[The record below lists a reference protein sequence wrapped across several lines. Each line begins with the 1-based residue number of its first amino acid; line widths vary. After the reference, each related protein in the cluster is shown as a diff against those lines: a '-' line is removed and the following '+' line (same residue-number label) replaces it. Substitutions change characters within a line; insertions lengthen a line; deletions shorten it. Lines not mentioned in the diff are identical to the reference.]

1 MLREPV
7 GFAGLRAPDRSWT
20 RSSRSI
26 VLRCFAVLLLTP
38 LITAHILAQA
48 PAGRKQPATL
58 ADLSASIEDL
68 SQTASPAVV
77 QITVRSRT
85 PIENSES
92 GRTGFVSN
100 RETSGSGIIV
110 DSAGYIV
117 TNAHVVLGAH
127 HIDVS
132 VIART
137 ATDQLDDHKHF
148 DAKIAGIDRETDIAL
163 LKIDAQNLPTLSFL
177 DSDKLRQGQL
187 VVALG
192 SPLGLENSLTVGYI
206 SSPVRHLRP
215 EHPMYY
221 IQTDAAI
228 NPGNSGGP
236 LLDTSGRIAGMN
248 TLILS
253 QSGGSEG
260 IGFAIPSNLVQRVYQ
275 QLRTEG
281 RVRRGGIG
289 ILPDDITPVL
299 AAALGIEHHAGVILS
314 DVRPHSAAEAAGLQQ
329 GDIVR
334 AVDGKPVRETL
345 QLSTAIFQHSI
356 GDQLVLDIQRG
367 QEHLQKTVTVM
378 ERPPSPTNLSELA
391 NDDDNLVR
399 QLGILALT
407 VDEKV
412 SAILSGL
419 RRLSGVVVAAIP
431 AEFAGLNPGLGTG
444 DVIYELNGARVSS
457 LEGLRSALAAKRTH
471 DPIALLIER
480 KGQLQYVT
488 LEME

>member
-1 MLREPV
+1 MRQ
-7 GFAGLRAPDRSWT
+7 T
-20 RSSRSI
+20 RVSGPM
-26 VLRCFAVLLLTP
+26 VLRSVAVLLLAP
-38 LITAHILAQA
+38 PIVAYALSPA
-48 PAGRKQPATL
+48 PAGLKQQATL
-58 ADLSASIEDL
+58 ADLSGSIEDL
-68 SQTASPAVV
+68 AQTASPAVV
-77 QITVRSRT
+77 QITVRSRA
-85 PIENSES
+85 PMENGET
-92 GRTGFVSN
+92 GRAGFVSN

-110 DSAGYIV
+110 DSNGYII
-117 TNAHVVLGAH
+117 TNAHVVFGAH
-127 HIDVS
+127 HIDAS
-132 VIART
+132 VITRT
-137 ATDQLDDHKHF
+137 ATGQLDDHRHF
-148 DAKIAGIDRETDIAL
+148 DARIVGVDRETDIAL
-163 LKIDAQNLPTLSFL
+163 LKIDAQNLPILSFV

-206 SSPVRHLRP
+206 SSPIRHLRP
-215 EHPMYY
+215 DHPMYY

-236 LLDTSGRIAGMN
+236 LLDTEGRIAGIN
-248 TLILS
+248 TLIMS

-275 QLRTEG
+275 QLRAEG

-289 ILPDDITPVL
+289 IIPDDITPVL

-314 DVRPHSAAEAAGLQQ
+314 DIKPHGAAEAAGLEQ

-356 GDQLVLDIQRG
+356 GDQIVLDIQRG
-367 QEHLQKTVTVM
+367 QEHLQKNVTVM
-378 ERPPSPTNLSELA
+378 ERPPSPANLAELA
-391 NDDDNLVR
+391 SHDDNLVR

-412 SAILSGL
+412 STILSGL

-431 AEFAGLNPGLGTG
+431 AEFAGLNPGLGKG
-444 DVIYELNGARVSS
+444 DVIYELNGLRVSS
-457 LEGLRSALAAKRTH
+457 LEDLRSTLAAKKIH
-471 DPIALLIER
+471 DPLALLIER
-480 KGQLQYVT
+480 GGQLQYIT
-488 LEME
+488 LELE